1 MAARFFVNGGV
12 DNNWSSISNWS
23 LTSGGAGGQTVPT
36 AADDVTFD
44 ASSPNCTINT
54 SARVAKTLT
63 CTAYVNTLTFSQQL
77 TVSGSI
83 TLGAGMT
90 FAGTAAL
97 LVNATGTITSNG
109 KTINIPFTFSNAT
122 QTATL
127 ADAMVVTGLLTFA
140 PGSFQTITINGFS
153 VSAGGSVT
161 HSGSGIT
168 GGTTILILNG
178 TGTFTGG
185 SVFRNP
191 ITINTAGTITLSGTI
206 LYSQSSS
213 TFTYTAGTVIS
224 TGAIL
229 HVMAAATLDLG
240 SLVLE
245 TLMLSGSA
253 TITLSSAI
261 TVTNLTLATG
271 TSHVTTING
280 HSININGNLSVGS
293 ASNSVCNG
301 TTNMVLAGT
310 GIWSTSTSTPTLR
323 NNLTINTAGTI
334 TISGTVYYNSGV
346 LTYTAGTVVVTGSTL
361 AILSATTLNV
371 AGITW
376 NNVIFQNG
384 IVTLSA
390 NLDVNGTLY
399 LQPSTSA
406 TLTINGFSILVG
418 GDLVVQGAFNAWVNG
433 TTVLLIDGTGTWSQ
447 TNTTQL
453 RSPLTINT
461 AGTFT
466 ISGVVYYSAAT
477 MTYTA
482 GTLAASTGIIRVT
495 SDTTTVLNLAGQTIG
510 GLSVIPTGVT
520 VQVNLASGLVIS
532 GSLTLTGANSG
543 VLAGVRSNASPTQ
556 RALTV
561 LAGAAVDVGYAAAID
576 IDSSAGEQVKHY
588 KGTTSNTLN
597 WSPFTPYTAG
607 SLGSGGSATAY
618 GFMG

>member
-1 MAARFFVNGGV
+1 
-12 DNNWSSISNWS
+12 
-23 LTSGGAGGQTVPT
+23 
-36 AADDVTFD
+36 
-44 ASSPNCTINT
+44 
-54 SARVAKTLT
+54 
-63 CTAYVNTLTFSQQL
+63 
-77 TVSGSI
+77 
-83 TLGAGMT
+83 
-90 FAGTAAL
+90 
-97 LVNATGTITSNG
+97 
-109 KTINIPFTFSNAT
+109 
-122 QTATL
+122 
-127 ADAMVVTGLLTFA
+127 
-140 PGSFQTITINGFS
+140 
-153 VSAGGSVT
+153 
-161 HSGSGIT
+161 
-168 GGTTILILNG
+168 
-178 TGTFTGG
+178 
-185 SVFRNP
+185 
-191 ITINTAGTITLSGTI
+191 
-206 LYSQSSS
+206 
-213 TFTYTAGTVIS
+213 
-224 TGAIL
+224 
-229 HVMAAATLDLG
+229 
-240 SLVLE
+240 
-245 TLMLSGSA
+245 
-253 TITLSSAI
+253 
-261 TVTNLTLATG
+261 
-271 TSHVTTING
+271 
-280 HSININGNLSVGS
+280 
-293 ASNSVCNG
+293 
-301 TTNMVLAGT
+301 
-310 GIWSTSTSTPTLR
+310 
-323 NNLTINTAGTI
+323 
-334 TISGTVYYNSGV
+334 V

-561 LAGAAVDVGYAAAID
+561 LAGAAVDVGYAAATD